1 MKFLSI
7 SQAKDSAT
15 MLPPAVTR
23 QLLEI
28 SMAAIKQQKKEG
40 KVLEFYYSPA
50 GYAIVIIDYK
60 SAEDWVKD
68 QNLIPLL
75 AYYNHKVYPLADG
88 EEALK
93 SIIEGLKAAEKMMP
107 GAPR

>member
-7 SQAKDSAT
+7 SKAKDSAS
-15 MLPPAVTR
+15 MLPPTVAR
-23 QLLEI
+23 QLLEM
-28 SMAAIKQQKKEG
+28 SAAGINQQKKLG

-50 GYAIVIIDYK
+50 GYAIVILEYK
-60 SAEDWVKD
+60 SAEEWVKD
-68 QNLIPLL
+68 QNMIPILS
-75 AYYNHKVYPLADG
+75 YYDSVVYPLAEG

-93 SIIEGLKAAEKMMP
+93 SFVEGLKAAEKMMA